1 MDPEMELSE
10 EVPQVEEVD
19 MTAAAPET
27 LVVKQRGRPAGARNK
42 TKADSS
48 SSTGGT
54 IETLDV
60 PERERTPDPL
70 YTALMKR
77 LDTMEMTMKKS
88 PPKVKRG
95 RAPRKVAMAPPPD
108 REPEFRIQGSP
119 RTASRQLMEH
129 LQSQQLER
137 ASARERVYQNCLP
150 I

>member
-1 MDPEMELSE
+1 MDPETE
-10 EVPQVEEVD
+10 EAPQVEEVV
-19 MTAAAPET
+19 TAAAAPET
-27 LVVKQRGRPAGARNK
+27 FIVRRRGRPAGARNK
-42 TKADSS
+42 TKAESS

-54 IETLDV
+54 VETLDV

-77 LDTMEMTMKKS
+77 LDTMEATMKLS
-88 PPKVKRG
+88 PPKVKKE
-95 RAPRKVAMAPPPD
+95 RASRKVAMAPPPPQA

-119 RTASRQLMEH
+119 RTPSRQLMAH

-137 ASARERVYQNCLP
+137 ASARERMYQNFLP

>member
-1 MDPEMELSE
+1 MDPETELNE
-10 EVPQVEEVD
+10 EAPQVEEVD
-19 MTAAAPET
+19 MTAPET
-27 LVVKQRGRPAGARNK
+27 IVVKRRRRPAGVRNK
-42 TKADSS
+42 TKAES

-54 IETLDV
+54 IEAVEV

-77 LDTMEMTMKKS
+77 LDTMEATMKQS
-88 PPKVKRG
+88 PPKVKKEL
-95 RAPRKVAMAPPPD
+95 APRKVAMAPPPA
-108 REPEFRIQGSP
+108 REPESRIQGSP

-137 ASARERVYQNCLP
+137 ASARERMYQNFLP